1 MVGGSRVGTA
11 SGRDG
16 HGLPWQPEAARQLA
30 GGGVGGG
37 RGGSG
42 GVQIGNC
49 TQERFFHH
57 PTPPPATPV
66 LSFLENIQAH
76 TCPFS

>member
-11 SGRDG
+11 SGRAG
-16 HGLPWQPEAARQLA
+16 HGLPWQPQIARQLA
-30 GGGVGGG
+30 GGGGG
-37 RGGSG
+37 RMGGREGSKLG
-42 GVQIGNC
+42 
-49 TQERFFHH
+49 TAPRESFFN
-57 PTPPPATPV
+57 TPPRPV